1 MLERVRVHSQCV
13 PKLRELRDSIDKVY
27 SRRAAS
33 QLAIPPLLY
42 EINILGDPR
51 EAEGRLRWMVDDRG
65 LARTIIKMKE
75 SGDEL
80 LFLGYLGQILC
91 EGDEKNSRP
100 WS

>member
-1 MLERVRVHSQCV
+1 
-13 PKLRELRDSIDKVY
+13 
-27 SRRAAS
+27 
-33 QLAIPPLLY
+33 
-42 EINILGDPR
+42 
-51 EAEGRLRWMVDDRG
+51 MVDDRG